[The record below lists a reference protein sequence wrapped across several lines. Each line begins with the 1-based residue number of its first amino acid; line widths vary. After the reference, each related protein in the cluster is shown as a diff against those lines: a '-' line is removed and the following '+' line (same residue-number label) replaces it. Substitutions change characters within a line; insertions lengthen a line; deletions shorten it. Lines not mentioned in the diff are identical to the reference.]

1 MIRTLL
7 IIAAVSFV
15 LAVGCLAGA
24 LAIAG
29 GPFSIDEN
37 LRFHP
42 GVFSTSYGE
51 TVNVAVDRT

>member
-24 LAIAG
+24 LAVAG
-29 GPFSIDEN
+29 GPFSIDER

-42 GVFSTSYGE
+42 GVFSVDCGP
-51 TVNVAVDRT
+51 AVSVVTHRA